1 MDEWTKEIVFHRY
14 LEAADVLR
22 RLPPVRFPKE
32 FGNAWPDVLRD
43 MDDIRGHDPDERVRE
58 FAAVARRAPPPAA
71 AITRQEEVNDWT
83 NRYLR
88 AWPGPRRVLLAYALC
103 VVAGLSFRALCR
115 KRGWARTTAM
125 RRIDK
130 ALLIVRDGLSK
141 DNIALRMADVDF
153 VGQMEPNPPHEMAR

>member
-1 MDEWTKEIVFHRY
+1 MQEWTKEIVFHRY

-71 AITRQEEVNDWT
+71 AITRQEEVMDWS
-83 NRYLR
+83 NRYLA
-88 AWPGPRRVLLAYALC
+88 AWPGPRRVLWAASVC
-103 VVAGLSFRALCR
+103 AVSNRSFSGLCR
-115 KRGWARTTAM
+115 KRGWSRATAY

-130 ALLIVRDGLSK
+130 ALIVVSDGLSK
-141 DNIALRMADVDF
+141 DNIVLRLADVDA
-153 VGQMEPNPPHEMAR
+153 VEQLRQISAHEMAR